1 MAREARRL
9 LIAPARLG
17 AVGADRL
24 LPLEP
29 AESHYLRRVLR
40 QKAGARIELVDGRG
54 SLWSA
59 ALEPD
64 GRLRLEQP
72 AGRPLRHE
80 PPPVPP
86 LTLALALPRRDTEL
100 VWRMAC
106 ELGVDRLQPLL
117 AVRGVVGGRLPLE
130 RWRAVL
136 REATEQCERLWLPAL
151 AEAVPAET
159 WFAAS
164 REGPGLIA
172 VTRRPGLPPLGAW
185 LAGMGAIPPDQPV
198 TLAIGPEGGW
208 TEAEEA
214 AALAAGWQPVSL
226 GTTILRSS
234 TAAVAGVAL
243 LAAGRQLSG
252 SPSPSPS
259 S

>member
-29 AESHYLRRVLR
+29 AEAHYLRRVLR
-40 QKAGARIELVDGRG
+40 QRAGARIELVDGRG

-64 GRLRLEQP
+64 GRLRLEQ
-72 AGRPLRHE
+72 AAERPLRRE
-80 PPPVPP
+80 PPPAPP

-117 AVRGVVGGRLPLE
+117 AVRGVVAGRLPVE

-151 AEAVPAET
+151 AEAMPAEA
-159 WFAAS
+159 WLSAPRA
-164 REGPGLIA
+164 GPGLIA
-172 VTRRPGLPPLGAW
+172 VTRRAGLPPLGAW
-185 LAGMGAIPPDQPV
+185 LAGAGSLRPEEPV
-198 TLAIGPEGGW
+198 SLAIGPEGGW
-208 TEAEEA
+208 SEAEEA
-214 AALAAGWQPVSL
+214 AALAAGWQAVSL
-226 GTTILRSS
+226 GSTILRCS